1 MLLLLLFAFKF
12 QQLANAME
20 ANMKEHSKESIIHK
34 EDAATDEDLD
44 YGNRVRLI
52 FLIICWWCCNPLVN
66 KVSM

>member
-20 ANMKEHSKESIIHK
+20 ANMKEHSKESIIHE

-44 YGNRVRLI
+44 
-52 FLIICWWCCNPLVN
+52 
-66 KVSM
+66 